1 MKALILAAGLGSR
14 LAPLTD
20 TLPKAMIEVN
30 GMPILF
36 RQIECLRQ
44 NGVNDITVV
53 CGYLADVLKNG
64 VHTAFPDIHIIE
76 NTEYVET
83 NNMYSAYLARRQF
96 AGLPFVMMNADV
108 FFDPSVIRTLLEDKS
123 ENAVVVDIGRYL
135 EESMKV
141 TCSGDRL
148 SRISKQIPPGEAFG
162 TSIDVYKFS
171 ATGGKA
177 FFDKCAEYIE
187 GRKERKLWS
196 EVALNDIFSSQP
208 FRACAI
214 VGRWIEIDNHADLAE
229 AQALFASAEGNET

>member
-20 TLPKAMIEVN
+20 TLPKALVKVN

-44 NGVNDITVV
+44 NGVSDITVV
-53 CGYLADVLKNG
+53 CGYLADVLKSG
-64 VHTAFPDIHIIE
+64 VHAAFPDIHIIE
-76 NTEYVET
+76 NTEYAET
-83 NNMYSAYLARRQF
+83 NNMYSAYLARGRF

-108 FFDPSVIRTLLEDKS
+108 FFDPSVIRTLLEDKN
-123 ENAVVVDIGRYL
+123 ENAVVVEIGRYL

-141 TCSGDRL
+141 ARSGDRL
-148 SRISKQIPPGEAFG
+148 SRISKQIPPGEAYG

-171 ATGGKA
+171 AAGGKA

-196 EVALNDIFSSQP
+196 EVALNDIFSSTA
-208 FRACAI
+208 FRACPLA
-214 VGRWIEIDNHADLAE
+214 GRWLEIDNHEDLAQ
-229 AQALFASAEGNET
+229 AQALFASPAGDAT